1 MKQRMQYH
9 LTRKYRAA
17 GFCMDKSFD
26 QEKDAHKR
34 KTKINQHGYHS
45 KKDMKKGK
53 HRFAMDLFSI

>member
-1 MKQRMQYH
+1 
-9 LTRKYRAA
+9 
-17 GFCMDKSFD
+17 MDKSFD